1 MTLKTTSYLSPDGKL
16 QKNYAGDLSPET
28 LVRIYC
34 NMHKTRH
41 IDERMVTLQR
51 QSHVNFAMSSRGEEG
66 CVTASAAALSSS
78 DWLYFQYR
86 EQAAI
91 FWRGLSAQDYIHHM
105 FLNVKDESLG
115 RQMSNHFGSHK
126 LNCMTV
132 SSPLAT
138 QLPHAAG
145 CAYAM
150 KVRGDQAV
158 SLCYFGE
165 GSASEG
171 DFHGALNMAAV
182 TKSPCIFFCRNN
194 HYAISTPSDAQYAG
208 DGIAPRAA
216 GYGIKAFRVDGN
228 DVFAVY
234 EATKEAKE
242 ICLRGE
248 GPILIEA
255 MTYRLG
261 AHSTADDPSAY
272 RSDDEVKKW
281 EAGEPLNRLGNWL
294 RAEGHWDDV
303 KEEAFLKDLRSEVK
317 EAVEVARNTP
327 KPTHETMFTDVYAE
341 MPETLNEQFEWLKK
355 FKEDE

>member
-1 MTLKTTSYLSPDGKL
+1 
-16 QKNYAGDLSPET
+16 
-28 LVRIYC
+28 
-34 NMHKTRH
+34 
-41 IDERMVTLQR
+41 
-51 QSHVNFAMSSRGEEG
+51 
-66 CVTASAAALSSS
+66 
-78 DWLYFQYR
+78 
-86 EQAAI
+86 
-91 FWRGLSAQDYIHHM
+91 M
-105 FLNVKDESLG
+105 FLNIKDESLG

-194 HYAISTPSDAQYAG
+194 HYAISTPTNSQYAG
-208 DGIAPRAA
+208 DGIAPRAE
-216 GYGIKAFRVDGN
+216 GYGIPAFRVNGN
-228 DVFAVY
+228 DIFAVY
-234 EATKEAKE
+234 EVTKNARDL
-242 ICLRGE
+242 CLKGE
-248 GPILIEA
+248 GPVLIEA

-272 RSDDEVKKW
+272 RTDNEVKKW
-281 EAGEPLNRLGNWL
+281 EAQEPLTRLGIWL
-294 RAEGHWDDV
+294 RDQELWNDE
-303 KEEAFLKDLRSEVK
+303 KEEAFLKELHSEVK
-317 EAVEVARNTP
+317 EAIKVARETP
-327 KPTHETMFTDVYAE
+327 KPTCETMFEDVYAE
-341 MPETLNEQFEWLKK
+341 MPESLSEQFEWLKK
-355 FKEDE
+355 YKEG